1 MDNNQSNHNVPAG
14 SSSVLVE
21 IEYKFPFR
29 RHRLRP
35 ERLWISTPLRPDSV
49 DASMSIDYR
58 HGVHSNPLLLP
69 DNSPKR
75 GYMSPTTHRF
85 FCSSAACSVHTTYY
99 LFHKRRG
106 IRQGTPVRSL
116 GPERN

>member
-1 MDNNQSNHNVPAG
+1 M
-14 SSSVLVE
+14 E
-21 IEYKFPFR
+21 IEYKFPF

-35 ERLWISTPLRPDSV
+35 ERLWVSTPLRPDSV
-49 DASMSIDYR
+49 DASMSTTIDTAYIR
-58 HGVHSNPLLLP
+58 THCCLP
-69 DNSPKR
+69 DNSPKQ
-75 GYMSPTTHRF
+75 GYTSPNDPQVF
-85 FCSSAACSVHTTYY
+85 LFICSLFSIHTTYYY